1 MALPVVGC
9 AVLVA
14 WCLLAGD
21 SGLGGQVTSCWWTA
35 GRGGAA
41 MTGLLVCAVAV
52 AGDGARPAVG
62 VVGPLAAQHRER
74 EPVCAVA
81 DGDQGDQRRLAAG
94 QQPAPVDDEI
104 GVV

>member
-1 MALPVVGC
+1 
-9 AVLVA
+9 
-14 WCLLAGD
+14 
-21 SGLGGQVTSCWWTA
+21 LGGQVTSCWWATE
-35 GRGGAA
+35 RGGVA

-52 AGDGARPAVG
+52 VGDGSRPAVG
-62 VVGPLAAQHRER
+62 VEWPLAAQHGEP